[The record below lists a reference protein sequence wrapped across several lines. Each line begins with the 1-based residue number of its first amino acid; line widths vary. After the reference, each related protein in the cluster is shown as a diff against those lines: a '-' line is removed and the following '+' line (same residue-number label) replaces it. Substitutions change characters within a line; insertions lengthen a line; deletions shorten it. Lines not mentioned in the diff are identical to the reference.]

1 MKKTCIIVLLF
12 AIAGCSNKAMYDNL
26 LINQRQA
33 CLKERPGLFEE
44 CMNKAHKTYEEY
56 ERERKEL
63 LEETRKN
70 KMTK

>member
-1 MKKTCIIVLLF
+1 MKKTCVIFFLF

-26 LINQRQA
+26 VINQRQA
-33 CLKERPGLFEE
+33 CLKEPPALFEE

-63 LEETRKN
+63 LEETSKN
-70 KMTK
+70 KTKK